1 MNTQRAKLIDHDKI
15 RLARLSPVDDR
26 GPTDER
32 LRHAGDN
39 FEIGDDQQGTRT
51 YTIRNSPLDRLKL
64 RNGIDDRQYR
74 ALVKYRIHWH
84 HAGLEPS
91 LVSVDL
97 DRIFAVDPSAF
108 SGMAKTER
116 QVFHRNRYREAREE
130 IGHHHSIIVD
140 NVVCAETEL
149 HIAGLALG
157 CKSPHRARLKAVELL
172 TESGGKLAYLWG
184 M

>member
-1 MNTQRAKLIDHDKI
+1 MRTATKLIDKDRI
-15 RLARLSPVDDR
+15 RVARLSPEDDR
-26 GPTDER
+26 GPTAER
-32 LRHAGDN
+32 IRHAGEGV
-39 FEIGDDQQGTRT
+39 EIGDDQQGTRT
-51 YTIRNSPLDRLKL
+51 YTIRNSPLDRLMVRK
-64 RNGIDDRQYR
+64 GIDEKHYR

-97 DRIFAVDPSAF
+97 DRIFAVDPGAF

-116 QVFHRNRYREAREE
+116 QVFHRNRYREAREL
-130 IGHHHSIIVD
+130 IGHKASIVVD

-149 HIAGLALG
+149 HIAGLAMG
-157 CKSPHRARLKAVELL
+157 FKSPHRARLKATEYLAKAGREL
-172 TESGGKLAYLWG
+172 AHLWG